1 MERLRDRPEDLIA
14 LCAAS
19 ANFLGIPDPAFVEKD
34 FWVVEL
40 LRSVFRP
47 LPLEPLP
54 GVPCSARP
62 LFKGGTSLSKA
73 YRLMTRFSEDVD
85 ILLVVDGYGET
96 ATDKRVL
103 KPICARVTTD
113 MGLAEGAAHLV
124 NATTGIKRTVDYE
137 YPRLLLTE
145 TIRPFVQLEMGVRGV
160 TIPGVQVRQVQS
172 YIAEYLLVV
181 DPDTKFE
188 ELAQVEVEALSPV
201 RTLVEKLALLHHAGV
216 KALAGDELALLKHG
230 RHFYDVYRL
239 LRNDDVVS
247 ALRSATSPVAVIS
260 EDSDAFSAR
269 YGWPYSPRPVDGY
282 AASPVF
288 ASSGVVLVQAERA
301 YQLSIGLVWG
311 PRPTLSDCIEAV
323 RAAASLL

>member
-145 TIRPFVQLEMGVRGV
+145 TIRPFVQLEMGVRGG

-201 RTLVEKLALLHHAGV
+201 RTLVEKLALLHHACGGRTG
-216 KALAGDELALLKHG
+216 APETREALL
-230 RHFYDVYRL
+230 
-239 LRNDDVVS
+239 
-247 ALRSATSPVAVIS
+247 
-260 EDSDAFSAR
+260 
-269 YGWPYSPRPVDGY
+269 
-282 AASPVF
+282 
-288 ASSGVVLVQAERA
+288 
-301 YQLSIGLVWG
+301 
-311 PRPTLSDCIEAV
+311 
-323 RAAASLL
+323 